1 MIYNIEEEETP
12 ENDKNADTV
21 KAKPVIQIFQVP
33 TSPKSPKT
41 PSVANKKITQ
51 TFSSANKNLSH
62 LNSSPNVS
70 LAKFNSAL
78 SRFIVGKVTSR
89 VLTNF
94 QKPSIV
100 ARPSKTYTTKKFTL
114 PLSSA
119 SPLTK
124 SSERKRRELTI
135 FQQTKVVPKAF
146 GSKTR
151 LEDEKKKK
159 LEPEKKEVR
168 IKELQYEE
176 LQKLINE
183 KFKKPPKPTTF
194 MNEEE
199 FFHIKDRD
207 MALKKICFQ
216 NWSGFEITSDMR
228 NLSPDKEKSLVF
240 TLNHPDLNLWIKGW
254 KGTVSPIPILI
265 NFFFSSLFLS
275 TGSRK
280 GFSVTFYIE
289 LFGSL

>member
-1 MIYNIEEEETP
+1 MIYNIEEEEKP
-12 ENDKNADTV
+12 ENDKDAETV

-33 TSPKSPKT
+33 SSPKSPKT
-41 PSVANKKITQ
+41 PSATVKKVMPASQ

-62 LNSSPNVS
+62 VNSSSPNVS

-89 VLTNF
+89 VFTNF

-100 ARPSKTYTTKKFTL
+100 ARPSKAYTAKKFTL

-124 SSERKRRELTI
+124 SSERKKRELTI
-135 FQQTKVVPKAF
+135 FQQTKVAPKPF

-151 LEDEKKKK
+151 IEDEKKKK

-176 LQKLINE
+176 LQKIINE
-183 KFKKPPKPTTF
+183 KFKKPPKPVTF
-194 MNEEE
+194 LNEEE
-199 FFHIKDRD
+199 FFKIKDKD
-207 MALKKICFQ
+207 MALKKISFQ
-216 NWSGFEITSDMR
+216 NWSGFEIIYDLR

-240 TLNHPDLNLWIKGW
+240 SLNHPDIDLWIKGW
-254 KGTVSPIPILI
+254 KGKVSPIPILI
-265 NFFFSSLFLS
+265 NFFFQVYFCQQVLAKDTPQLS
-275 TGSRK
+275 
-280 GFSVTFYIE
+280 V
-289 LFGSL
+289 